1 LISAVS
7 ARRSAT
13 STLPGRPPCAA
24 GGVYGRSS
32 PVSLCSLRGP
42 PGALDSDLA
51 AYMAP
56 AGPGTDYQ
64 LPFDH
69 QNCRSFFSFKR
80 QLKTH
85 LFQQLWVSCTVVR
98 RCCDHS
104 EFGAGY
110 RCPDSRRRPYTSRGE
125 AKRHGPPGGNTV
137 QLGQKSEVTNS

>member
-1 LISAVS
+1 MTTLIPAVS

-13 STLPGRPPCAA
+13 LPGRPPCA

-69 QNCRSFFSFKR
+69 QNSRSLFSFKR
-80 QLKTH
+80 QLNTH
-85 LFQQLWVSCTVVR
+85 LFQQLWMSCTVVR

-110 RCPDSRRRPYTSRGE
+110 RCPDSTRGVGPIPRAERRRDTGRRR
-125 AKRHGPPGGNTV
+125 K
-137 QLGQKSEVTNS
+137 